1 MIDVEKTIESIA
13 QKHLSIETLET
24 RNSDSLDFHDVSAW
38 QLRKALLCAFEAGR
52 QASRSKPKKDKS
64 SKEGTCYRATIEA
77 SYQDLVDIWGEPSK
91 GDEYKIEAEWVI
103 RPTRDT
109 AIIIYNYKN
118 SRAYDYNYPEITA
131 VREWHVGGHRADVVD
146 RLLKMMAGRAKLI
159 QRANDPSSKD

>member
-13 QKHLSIETLET
+13 QKCLSIETLET

-38 QLRKALLCAFEAGR
+38 QLRNALLCAFEAGR
-52 QASRSKPKKDKS
+52 QASQPKPEKDKS

-77 SYQDLVDIWGEPSK
+77 SYQDLVEIWGEPSK
-91 GDEYKIEAEWVI
+91 GDEYKVEAEWVI
-103 RPTRDT
+103 RPTRNSVIT
-109 AIIIYNYKN
+109 IYNYKN
-118 SRAYDYNYPEITA
+118 SHAYDYKYPEITA
-131 VREWHVGGHRADVVD
+131 VREWHVGGHSADVVD